1 MTLGQRI
8 QKERLRLGLSQEG
21 LGEKVGVSRQAVSK
35 WEADGAVPD
44 TDKLIALSKLF
55 GVTLNEL
62 LQVETPPAPGPEAS
76 PADLERQDPPPVR
89 RRAGPPILAAACLL
103 LAAALGVSLA
113 VSAARGDRTRD
124 LEERVAALEA
134 RALELGE
141 RAAALEGKASALED
155 RVAVL
160 EKTREGQDSASP
172 VADWEISL
180 LEEVRGIRVEVIVAR
195 RDEAEDLEVFFQLSG
210 GDLPVPRQVE
220 AQAEPG
226 VSGVYTG
233 DLPFTGNGG
242 TLVVGFR
249 RDGVEDLVPLARDV
263 RVGLSGDS
271 MTYEQLWP

>member
-44 TDKLIALSKLF
+44 TDKLIALSRLF

-76 PADLERQDPPPVR
+76 PADPERQDPPPVR

-113 VSAARGDRTRD
+113 VAAAR
-124 LEERVAALEA
+124 EA
-134 RALELGE
+134 RARELEK
-141 RAAALEGKASALED
+141 RVAALED

-195 RDEAEDLEVFFQLSG
+195 RDEAEDLEVFFQLGG
-210 GDLPVPRQVE
+210 GDVPVPRQVE
-220 AQAEPG
+220 AQAAPG

-263 RVGLSGDS
+263 RIGLSGNS
-271 MTYEQLWP
+271 ITYDPLWP

>member
-1 MTLGQRI
+1 MTLGQRV

-76 PADLERQDPPPVR
+76 AADPVRGGPPPVR
-89 RRAGPPILAAACLL
+89 RRGGPAPQWAGGPRGAGAPILAAACLL

-113 VSAARGDRTRD
+113 VAAAR
-124 LEERVAALEA
+124 EA
-134 RALELGE
+134 RALEKRVE
-141 RAAALEGKASALED
+141 ALED

-160 EKTREGQDSASP
+160 EKTREGLDPASL
-172 VADWEISL
+172 VADWEMRL
-180 LEEVRGIRVEVIVAR
+180 LEEVRGIRVEVILAR
-195 RDEAEDLEVFFQLSG
+195 RDEAEDLEVFFQLGG
-210 GDLPVPRQVE
+210 GDVPVPRQVE

-226 VSGVYTG
+226 VSGVYTV

-263 RVGLSGDS
+263 RIGLSGNS
-271 MTYEQLWP
+271 ITYDPLWP